1 MTLAQNLQ
9 ADDHGNSQGRMV
21 ADVTVIGD
29 EKTHG
34 SKLGGSSLPTWETIV
49 PSETFL
55 DPVPEDDDPDVVHMG
70 WRDEI
75 VAARKKRKPVY
86 TLCGKLIYPPKRR
99 LFKRCRACEK
109 IAERIREAHTTGASP
124 TGTDLSGEVNTKD
137 LSETD
142 LEEGRSGRY

>member
-9 ADDHGNSQGRMV
+9 ADDHGNPQGHMV
-21 ADVTVIGD
+21 ADVTVAGV
-29 EKTHG
+29 EKAQVTN
-34 SKLGGSSLPTWETIV
+34 LRGSSLSVSETIV

-55 DPVPEDDDPDVVHMG
+55 DPVPEDNDRDIVHMG

-75 VAARKKRKPVY
+75 EAARKKRKPVY
-86 TLCGKLIYPPKRR
+86 TLCGKLIYPPERR

>member
-75 VAARKKRKPVY
+75 EAARKKRKPVY
-86 TLCGKLIYPPKRR
+86 TLCGKLIYPPERR
-99 LFKRCRACEK
+99 LFKRCRACAK
-109 IAERIREAHTTGASP
+109 IAERIREAHTTGVSP

>member
-21 ADVTVIGD
+21 AGVTVVGD
-29 EKTHG
+29 EKAHG
-34 SKLGGSSLPTWETIV
+34 SNLRRSNLSVSETIV

-55 DPVPEDDDPDVVHMG
+55 DPVPERDDPDVVHMG

-75 VAARKKRKPVY
+75 EAAWKRRKPVY
-86 TLCGKLIYPPKRR
+86 TLCGKLIYPPERR

-124 TGTDLSGEVNTKD
+124 TGPDLSGEVNTKD